1 MRREGP
7 SSSSSRDDVSDIAE
21 SATSWERDLREAH
34 THKERE
40 ARVAILH
47 QYSQLEGKMTH
58 SYTNAPCIKVNTY
71 IHIHTYVLVKLYTR
85 KPS

>member
-71 IHIHTYVLVKLYTR
+71 IHTYICISQVVYT
-85 KPS
+85 